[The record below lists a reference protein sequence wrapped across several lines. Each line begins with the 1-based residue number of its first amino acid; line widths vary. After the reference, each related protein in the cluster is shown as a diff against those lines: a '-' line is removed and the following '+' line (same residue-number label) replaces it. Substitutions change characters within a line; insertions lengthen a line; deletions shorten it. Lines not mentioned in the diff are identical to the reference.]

1 MIKGERYN
9 MTSATMTTKGGKFIG
24 GVTKNG
30 RIKIIDLSNYRF
42 DRLPQIV
49 RKDKNNNTLSARII

>member
-1 MIKGERYN
+1 

>member
-1 MIKGERYN
+1 MANTI
-9 MTSATMTTKGGKFIG
+9 MTTKGGKSIG

-30 RIKIIDLSNYRF
+30 RIKVIDLSHYRF

-49 RKDKNNNTLSARII
+49 RKDKNNNNTLSARII